1 MRLLCCLC
9 ILGALVGLDVAA
21 APLSS
26 RFTYQGVLEQSGAPA
41 SGSFDLSFQP
51 FGLLTGGTALAP
63 EVVVENVVVTDGA
76 FSVPLDF
83 GEGFFV
89 GDEVFLSIGVRPGAS
104 TGAFTTLAPRQ
115 PVTATPYALTAMS
128 LAETGTGQSS
138 LLGRLGFTTATI
150 NINADSPSIA
160 IGGDGFPIISFY
172 DPANGDLRVLHCED
186 LACATRTITTIDSTG
201 IVGEFSSIAILANDL
216 PAISYYDRTNADLKL
231 AYCLTRSCA
240 STSIFTVDSTG
251 NVGQFT
257 SLVGGDR
264 LFASTLIFYYDASN
278 GDLKSARCPMTNCTS
293 PTLVIIDSV
302 GDVGQYASAA
312 IGSATG
318 DTAHVWVAYY
328 SDSATSVKIAACI
341 GFGCGTIA
349 AAPVVVQAGVTA
361 PTSIGLTIGGDLR
374 PWVGYNSGTTVRVAR
389 CNSPT
394 ACASPAV
401 TNVAGVNG
409 FAALSTGIDGVV
421 WFGGRPTSGRARLG
435 RCTGLGECT
444 DAAAWTMSA
453 TDTAQTSPVSIAR
466 GVDGSMVLAATYGT
480 SMRIFH
486 CGSPQMCADVGWP
499 R

>member
-9 ILGALVGLDVAA
+9 ILGALVGLDAAA

-89 GDEVFLSIGVRPGAS
+89 GDEVFLSIGVRSGAS

-201 IVGEFSSIAILANDL
+201 IVGEFSSIAILANGL
-216 PAISYYDRTNADLKL
+216 PAISYYNRTNGDLKL
-231 AYCLTRSCA
+231 AYCLTRNCA
-240 STSIFTVDSTG
+240 STSIVTVDSAG
-251 NVGQFT
+251 DVGQYAN
-257 SLVGGDR
+257 LVAGDR
-264 LFASTLIFYYDASN
+264 GFGAVLIFYYDASN
-278 GDLKSARCPMTNCTS
+278 GDLKSAACFITNCTS
-293 PTLVIIDSV
+293 PTLVTLDSA
-302 GDVGQYASAA
+302 GDVGQYPSAA
-312 IGSATG
+312 IGIAVSDA
-318 DTAHVWVAYY
+318 ARVWVAYY
-328 SDSATSVKIAACI
+328 AAGTASVKIAGCST
-341 GFGCGTIA
+341 FGCGSLV
-349 AAPVVVQAGVTA
+349 APVVVQAGVSA

-374 PWVGYNSGTTVRVAR
+374 PWVGYNSGGTVRVAR
-389 CNSPT
+389 CDSPT
-394 ACASPAV
+394 ACTSPAV

-421 WFGGRPTSGRARLG
+421 WFGGLNSVGRPRLG
-435 RCTGLGECT
+435 RCTGLDQCT
-444 DAAAWTMSA
+444 GAVAWTMTASN
-453 TDTAQTSPVSIAR
+453 TDQTSPVSIAR
-466 GVDGSMVLAATYGT
+466 GVDGSMVFAATYGT